1 MTNLK
6 IIVLGSGTSTGI
18 PMIGCRCDVCT
29 SPHPKNKRTRPCVM
43 VEGNDT
49 RILID
54 TPPELRIQLLQYGLD
69 DRLDCVLIT
78 HTHADHIMGMDD
90 IRGFTLQTNQAIPVY
105 AEPGAM
111 EDLKRVFRYVLYP
124 YPPGSSSPLIDF
136 REIEGNF
143 QFNGITIE
151 PLRVYHGEMPVLAF
165 RIGDFAYVTDVS
177 FIPPESLERLHGL
190 KFLILDA
197 LRYTPHP
204 THFSLEQALEVV
216 QTLKP
221 ERAAF
226 THLTH
231 AFDHDAVNA
240 ELPEGVELAYDGME
254 VHL

>member
-1 MTNLK
+1 
-6 IIVLGSGTSTGI
+6 
-18 PMIGCRCDVCT
+18 
-29 SPHPKNKRTRPCVM
+29 
-43 VEGNDT
+43 
-49 RILID
+49 
-54 TPPELRIQLLQYGLD
+54 
-69 DRLDCVLIT
+69 
-78 HTHADHIMGMDD
+78 
-90 IRGFTLQTNQAIPVY
+90 
-105 AEPGAM
+105 
-111 EDLKRVFRYVLYP
+111 
-124 YPPGSSSPLIDF
+124 
-136 REIEGNF
+136 
-143 QFNGITIE
+143 
-151 PLRVYHGEMPVLAF
+151 MPVLAF

-204 THFSLEQALEVV
+204 THFSLDQALGVV

-221 ERAAF
+221 ERTAF